1 MITSVNFYSESHF
14 FFFVSQQML
23 WKYFYLHTNKIT
35 KSNKHITMQPTN
47 LLLWKDLAKEEKNWL
62 NNLTRDM
69 EL

>member
-1 MITSVNFYSESHF
+1 
-14 FFFVSQQML
+14 
-23 WKYFYLHTNKIT
+23 
-35 KSNKHITMQPTN
+35 MQPTN